1 MDEGREKVFRYY
13 AVSRPRNAV
22 PDKFL
27 PFTYINDQ
35 GYFAVPE
42 LAKLASYRVIV
53 STCGSSSFAH
63 GVGLPPGHFSHIF
76 VDEAGQATEAEVM
89 TAVRPMANAMTHIVL
104 SGDPKQLGPIIRSSA
119 ARDLGLGVSY
129 LERLMDREAYS
140 GQVARGRAYVQ
151 KCITSLRCRVADWIH
166 RYVKLVR
173 NFRSHGA
180 ILDFPNERFY
190 AHELQ
195 VCGSPSVINSFVG
208 WPHLVSRKF
217 PVVFH
222 SISGQD
228 EREASS
234 PSYFNIDEATVV
246 KDYVQKLKAD
256 ARFRIGAL
264 CRATILV
271 QVLSLMIFSADEE
284 IGIIAPYRAQVRKI
298 RMALSGFA
306 PNVKV
311 ASVEEFQGQ
320 VGVTP
325 VSPPNSADACIL
337 GAQSHH
343 LVYRAEYS
351 RPASIR
357 PAFHSGLRRKP
368 AKVQR

>member
-1 MDEGREKVFRYY
+1 MDVGRDKIFRYY

-22 PDKFL
+22 PDTL
-27 PFTYINDQ
+27 VPFTYINGE

-42 LAKLASYRVIV
+42 LPTLSNYRVII
-53 STCGSSSFAH
+53 STCGSSSFAY
-63 GVGLPPGHFSHIF
+63 GVGLSSGHFSYIF

-89 TAVRPMANAMTHIVL
+89 TAIRPMANATTHIVL

-129 LERLMDREAYS
+129 LERLMDREAYT
-140 GQVARGRAYVQ
+140 GKAARGVAYADICVSTIRY
-151 KCITSLRCRVADWIH
+151 CDADCRH

-173 NFRSHGA
+173 NFRSHRA

-190 AHELQ
+190 AHELE

-208 WPHLVSRKF
+208 WPHLVSSKF

-256 ARFRIGAL
+256 ARF
-264 CRATILV
+264 
-271 QVLSLMIFSADEE
+271 
-284 IGIIAPYRAQVRKI
+284 KI
-298 RMALSGFA
+298 
-306 PNVKV
+306 
-311 ASVEEFQGQ
+311 
-320 VGVTP
+320 
-325 VSPPNSADACIL
+325 C
-337 GAQSHH
+337 
-343 LVYRAEYS
+343 
-351 RPASIR
+351 
-357 PAFHSGLRRKP
+357 AF
-368 AKVQR
+368 